1 MKKVLGLIILYLNFF
16 FGFGQEEKRLQQPDI
31 PGDIMLDL
39 GFNLLMN
46 NNESINTK
54 IFPSRSFGIYYM
66 AKRKLS
72 DRFIFN
78 PAIGFTFEKIGF
90 ADRANY
96 QLNNLK
102 TISWDTVE
110 VGELKRNRLAIT
122 YLEAPLEFRFYPNKT
137 VNGEGFFVSFGAALG
152 VKIVSKTKIKYK
164 LGGANLKEV
173 NVANFGLSDFRYG
186 ILARVGFE
194 KVNAFMKY
202 YLSNVWRRAPIA
214 QGTSS
219 QFTFGIN
226 LTGF

>member
-1 MKKVLGLIILYLNFF
+1 MKKGFGLIILCFIFF

-39 GFNLLMN
+39 GFNSLMK
-46 NNESINTK
+46 NNELINTK

-66 AKRKLS
+66 AKRQLS

-96 QLNNLK
+96 QLNALK
-102 TISWDTVE
+102 IISWDTVE

-122 YLEAPLEFRFYPNKT
+122 YLETPLELRFYPDKT
-137 VNGEGFFVSFGAALG
+137 VNGEGFFVSFGGILG
-152 VKIVSKTKIKYK
+152 LKIVAKTKIKYK
-164 LGGANLKEV
+164 LGGTNFKEV

-186 ILARVGFE
+186 IVARIGFE
-194 KVNAFMKY
+194 KVNAFLKY
-202 YLSNVWRRAPIA
+202 YLSDVWRRAPIV

>member
-152 VKIVSKTKIKYK
+152 VKILSKTKIKYK

>member
-110 VGELKRNRLAIT
+110 VGVLKRNRLAIT

-137 VNGEGFFVSFGAALG
+137 VNGEGFFVSLGAALG

>member
-1 MKKVLGLIILYLNFF
+1 MKKGFGLIILCINYF

-39 GFNLLMN
+39 GFNSLMN
-46 NNESINTK
+46 NNELINTK

-66 AKRKLS
+66 AKRLLS
-72 DRFIFN
+72 DQFFFN
-78 PAIGFTFEKIGF
+78 PAIGLTFEKIGF

-96 QLNNLK
+96 QLNDLK
-102 TISWDTVE
+102 IISWDTVG
-110 VGELKRNRLAIT
+110 VGVLKRNRLAIT
-122 YLEAPLEFRFYPNKT
+122 YLEAPLEFRFYPKKT
-137 VNGEGFFVSFGAALG
+137 LNGEGFFVSFGGILG
-152 VKIVSKTKIKYK
+152 LKIGAKTKIKYK
-164 LGGANLKEV
+164 LGGVNLKEI
-173 NVANFGLSDFRYG
+173 NAANFGLSDFRYG
-186 ILARVGFE
+186 IVARIGFE

-202 YLSNVWRRAPIA
+202 YLSDVWRKAPIA

>member
-31 PGDIMLDL
+31 PGDIMLDF

-46 NNESINTK
+46 NNELINTK

-152 VKIVSKTKIKYK
+152 VKIASKTKIKYK